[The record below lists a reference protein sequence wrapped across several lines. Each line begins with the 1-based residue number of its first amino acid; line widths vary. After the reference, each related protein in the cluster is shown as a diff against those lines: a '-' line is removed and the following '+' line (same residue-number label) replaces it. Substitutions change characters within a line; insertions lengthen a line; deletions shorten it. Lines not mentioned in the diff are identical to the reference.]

1 VSGSTGSPPLQSGS
15 ILPEVVAQVVALL
28 RANAAIIAALTDAE
42 GVVKVWNNIPQGTV
56 PPYLWVWSGEEDD
69 APQKLGKG
77 HYGRTCTVI
86 VYPVSRH
93 RGTQEIDDLGSLVMQ
108 ALERQPLSVAAYRE
122 AGIVWAPPTGRATLA
137 DVEGGPQITREL
149 IFRATAR

>member
-1 VSGSTGSPPLQSGS
+1 MSGSAGSPPLQSGS

-28 RANAAIIAALTDAE
+28 RADAAIIAALTNSE
-42 GVVKVWNNIPQGTV
+42 GEVQVWNNIPQGTV

-69 APQKLGKG
+69 APTKLGKG

-93 RGTQEIDDLGSLVMQ
+93 RGTKEIDELGSLVMQ

-149 IFRATAR
+149 VFRATAR

>member
-1 VSGSTGSPPLQSGS
+1 MSGSSGSPLNQAGS
-15 ILPEVVAQVVALL
+15 ILPEVVTQVVALL
-28 RANAAIIAALTDAE
+28 RAHAGIIATLTDSE
-42 GVVKVWNNIPQGTV
+42 GRVKVWNNIPQGTV

-69 APQKLGKG
+69 VPQKLGAG

-93 RGTQEIDDLGSLVMQ
+93 RGTQEIDELGSLVMQ
-108 ALERQPLSVAAYRE
+108 ALERQPLSLSAYRQ
-122 AGIVWAPPTGRATLA
+122 AGIVWAPPTGRATMA

>member
-1 VSGSTGSPPLQSGS
+1 MSGSSGSPLNQAGS
-15 ILPEVVAQVVALL
+15 ILPEVVAQVVTLL
-28 RANAAIIAALTDAE
+28 RANAAIITALTNTDGE
-42 GVVKVWNNIPQGTV
+42 VQVWNNIPQGV
-56 PPYLWVWSGEEDD
+56 APPYLWVWSGEEDE
-69 APQKLGKG
+69 APAKLGAG

-93 RGTQEIDDLGSLVMQ
+93 RGTKEIDELGSLVMQ
-108 ALERQPLSVAAYRE
+108 ALERQPLSIAAYRQ
-122 AGIVWAPPTGRATLA
+122 AGIVWAPPTGRATMA